1 MNCIYIISK
10 NNQKVLQKK
19 NKFVIMYLLSYG
31 DVAQL
36 ARAHGSYPWCR
47 GFKSLRR
54 YHKEIYSDFDS
65 SSFFILKIK
74 TAR

>member
-1 MNCIYIISK
+1 M
-10 NNQKVLQKK
+10 
-19 NKFVIMYLLSYG
+19 SYG

-54 YHKEIYSDFDS
+54 YHIDS
-65 SSFFILKIK
+65 KLELFEKILKRLIK
-74 TAR
+74 KSFLCYCVYRYRNLHKILKEHLISAC